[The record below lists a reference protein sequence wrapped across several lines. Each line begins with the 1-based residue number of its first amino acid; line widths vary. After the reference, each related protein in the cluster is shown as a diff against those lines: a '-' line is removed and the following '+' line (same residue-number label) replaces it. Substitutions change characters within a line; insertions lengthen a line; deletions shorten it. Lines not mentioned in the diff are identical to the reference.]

1 MVGAV
6 SLCPHGTRPA
16 ELTDVKAMRML
27 AHAPGLRLDPCT
39 LSPRDPH
46 TGTLLYQP
54 IENTTSDPLAAL
66 HTLQQTMLAAEQ
78 QLSHGYASAVP
89 IDEQDDREWLT
100 TLSVQDGTL
109 RGKAR
114 YGAVVGCVKTI
125 QTMYLPPDRAS
136 LLAELK
142 PGERTPILHMQYNN
156 KTVTRF
162 IWYVR
167 LSEAAFYQHPMSG
180 VMRLEMYAPDEPDF
194 LLPIV
199 KQVANLSGNLLLRL
213 AATPTRTPAP
223 GKTRFPRPRWNR
235 RYGRSMGSAELAQPA
250 RFGRT
255 LLAPF
260 RSGGIGMTGMRLV
273 PPLCPIGMVLGTE
286 DATPTIFWFAV
297 MPGSSVQLDDLVV
310 VQTHKPDGQPVNF
323 YGLVDSVRKR
333 HEGIAFESDVA
344 DVVAGVLPAAVSYA
358 ARVLVTRVSPED
370 FIPPQPGDLVAHA
383 RGEALHMALSAD
395 KMEEAAFPAGLLAD
409 GQTLPLNFRFING
422 ESGGHINISGISGV
436 ATKTSYALFLLHSI
450 FRSGVMDRVA
460 AKSGGQMAG
469 TAGGRA
475 ISTAPQGPARPVR
488 RYRCGLGVRA

>member
-1 MVGAV
+1 MRPMRIRLDPWPVDIEGGQLALTPFEGALIDIETPRWAAVAARPIPERLERVYVVDGKRRMESRVFIEDDDGAAGMGGFGAYVVGAV

-54 IENTTSDPLAAL
+54 VENTTSDPLAAL

-109 RGKAR
+109 RGKNL

-194 LLPIV
+194 LPPIV
-199 KQVANLSGNLLLRL
+199 RQVANLSGNLLLRL
-213 AATPTRTPAP
+213 GSHAHKDPRAPQNLIPTAALEQAMA
-223 GKTRFPRPRWNR
+223 
-235 RYGRSMGSAELAQPA
+235 RSMGSA
-250 RFGRT
+250 
-255 LLAPF
+255 
-260 RSGGIGMTGMRLV
+260 
-273 PPLCPIGMVLGTE
+273 
-286 DATPTIFWFAV
+286 D
-297 MPGSSVQLDDLVV
+297 
-310 VQTHKPDGQPVNF
+310 
-323 YGLVDSVRKR
+323 
-333 HEGIAFESDVA
+333 
-344 DVVAGVLPAAVSYA
+344 
-358 ARVLVTRVSPED
+358 LVTRR
-370 FIPPQPGDLVAHA
+370 IRAHIA
-383 RGEALHMALSAD
+383 RTFD
-395 KMEEAAFPAGLLAD
+395 PAVLA
-409 GQTLPLNFRFING
+409 
-422 ESGGHINISGISGV
+422 
-436 ATKTSYALFLLHSI
+436 
-450 FRSGVMDRVA
+450 
-460 AKSGGQMAG
+460 
-469 TAGGRA
+469 
-475 ISTAPQGPARPVR
+475 
-488 RYRCGLGVRA
+488 